1 MPISFSLKSRASL
14 RMSPE
19 FVTRRK
25 TPLLHNSFA
34 HFDRK
39 FVNERLFIQYGD
51 GNTKHE
57 SPDCLYV

>member
-14 RMSPE
+14 RMSPG
-19 FVTRRK
+19 FVTLRK
-25 TPLLHNSFA
+25 TPLLHNSSA
-34 HFDRK
+34 HFDRE
-39 FVNERLFIQYGD
+39 FVNERLFIQFGD